1 MLLTVFLS
9 CSILGAV
16 VGFLAGLLG
25 IGGGLVIVPALVYIL
40 TELGVLE
47 SHVMPMALA
56 TSLASIIITSS
67 SAALTHH
74 KNGNIVWRH
83 AFSISVAVAIGSFGG
98 ALIASHLP
106 ADVLKLVFAFF
117 VICIASY
124 MIASLKV
131 ARDIGEP
138 SRLLLK
144 IIGLITGVIASILG
158 IAGGAI
164 LVPSLSYFGIPL
176 RSAMG
181 IATVCGVVVAIFGVL
196 GFLITGSQVEGL
208 PQWSFGYVYLPALLG
223 IIVTSAFT
231 APLGVKAAA
240 NLPVASLK
248 KYFAVFLI
256 LVAIKMVWF

>member
-1 MLLTVFLS
+1 MLLSVFIS
-9 CSILGAV
+9 CSILGAF

-40 TELGVLE
+40 TEIGVLE
-47 SHVMPMALA
+47 AHIMPMALA

-74 KNGNIVWRH
+74 KKGNIVWRH
-83 AFSISVAVAIGSFGG
+83 AASISVAVAIGSFGG

-106 ADVLKLVFAFF
+106 ADVLKIVFAFS
-117 VICIASY
+117 VVCIASY

-131 ARDIGEP
+131 ERDIGEP
-138 SRLLLK
+138 PRWLLK
-144 IIGLITGVIASILG
+144 TIGLITGVIASILG

-164 LVPSLSYFGIPL
+164 LVPSLSYFGIPI

-181 IATVCGVVVAIFGVL
+181 IATVCGVFVAIFGVL
-196 GFLITGSQVEGL
+196 GFLVTGSSVDGL
-208 PQWSFGYVYLPALLG
+208 PQWSVGYVYLPALLG

-231 APLGVKAAA
+231 APLGVKAAGT
-240 NLPVASLK
+240 LPVTTLK
-248 KYFAVFLI
+248 KFFAVFLI
-256 LVAIKMVWF
+256 VVAIKMVWF